1 MTGINSNLR
10 RVPASRDQVR
20 SALARLKPGRSADA
34 AFHLAL
40 PYETSTGFSLRKDK
54 GMWTW
59 RGVSTAHQDSVNAS
73 CALAA
78 LGWNDV
84 DRFVDL
90 SLDPINWIK
99 PIRTGAKIIVFG
111 MDILFD
117 KPLISLPMG
126 LSDDEII
133 RIATLVVEDKIIIGS
148 IVGTENGNMIVLEN
162 VGCWS
167 LVPQK
172 NRRS

>member
-1 MTGINSNLR
+1 
-10 RVPASRDQVR
+10 
-20 SALARLKPGRSADA
+20 
-34 AFHLAL
+34 
-40 PYETSTGFSLRKDK
+40 
-54 GMWTW
+54 MWTW

-99 PIRTGAKIIVFG
+99 PIRTGSKIIVFG
-111 MDILFD
+111 MDVLFD
-117 KPLISLPMG
+117 KPLISLPLG
-126 LSDDEII
+126 LSGNEIT
-133 RIATLVVEDKIIIGS
+133 RIASLVVQGKINIGS
-148 IVGTENGNMIVLEN
+148 IVGTENGNLIVIEN

-172 NRRS
+172 SQIYS